1 MGRANERK
9 KGARTRR
16 HHHFITYFEQ
26 FERSRL
32 PRSQERRTGLSE
44 TMNQPIYLSLAR
56 MIIPGSR
63 EVIIPEVFTFHLSL
77 TRYFDISMDLQEIE
91 DRPLQ
96 GGDQS

>member
-1 MGRANERK
+1 
-9 KGARTRR
+9 
-16 HHHFITYFEQ
+16 
-26 FERSRL
+26 
-32 PRSQERRTGLSE
+32 
-44 TMNQPIYLSLAR
+44 

-77 TRYFDISMDLQEIE
+77 TKYFDISIDLQEIE